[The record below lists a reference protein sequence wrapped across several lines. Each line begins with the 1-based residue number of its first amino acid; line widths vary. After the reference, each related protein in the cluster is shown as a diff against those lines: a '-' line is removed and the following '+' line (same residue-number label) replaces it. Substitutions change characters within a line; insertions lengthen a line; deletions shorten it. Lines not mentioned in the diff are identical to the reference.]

1 MSLSPSGSEI
11 AIWERVIHTDR
22 ADLPVEVARYLLALS
37 FEQPDLDR
45 MHELAVKNQAGT
57 LDADEAEELRNYRQ
71 IGLQLDLLRSKARQ
85 AMPRGNA

>member
-1 MSLSPSGSEI
+1 
-11 AIWERVIHTDR
+11 
-22 ADLPVEVARYLLALS
+22 
-37 FEQPDLDR
+37 

-85 AMPRGNA
+85 AMPPGNA